1 MGGLNLSNPPKN
13 GEPLL
18 PATLGRDIL
27 MACSGSKRQRRPSVR
42 LGEVGSQPASAAY
55 NPSYRRRKPAKI
67 VRSSFASAISKHS
80 RKPRSNWPSVLEKGF
95 EATVCVDL
103 KSSSAENAR
112 YNVVL
117 EDSGSLSERN
127 DHRDLVR
134 AGVSGVVEEVSD
146 EECKWW
152 FGGVRSWLDG
162 LGLGL
167 YAPVFELHDVDEEV
181 LPLLT
186 LEDLRDMGINSV
198 GLRRKMYCA
207 IQKLSKGRNL

>member
-67 VRSSFASAISKHS
+67 
-80 RKPRSNWPSVLEKGF
+80 
-95 EATVCVDL
+95 
-103 KSSSAENAR
+103 SSSAENAR

-134 AGVSGVVEEVSD
+134 PGVSGVVEEVSD

-162 LGLGL
+162 LELGL
-167 YAPVFELHDVDEEV
+167 YAPVFELHEVDEEV
-181 LPLLT
+181 LPLFL
-186 LEDLRDMGINSV
+186 LEDLRDMGINAV